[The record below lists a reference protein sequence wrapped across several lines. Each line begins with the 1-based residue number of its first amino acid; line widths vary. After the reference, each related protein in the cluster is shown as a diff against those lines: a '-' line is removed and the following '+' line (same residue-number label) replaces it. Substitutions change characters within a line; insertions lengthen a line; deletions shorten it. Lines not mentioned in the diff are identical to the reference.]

1 MRKFFAKFLDI
12 KVLSVV
18 FAILL
23 WYYVIG
29 IQGPIITR
37 TFKVPI
43 TPINLESGVFIVN
56 NPGFVNVTAEGS
68 SKVILGVKPNDFT
81 ALVNL
86 AGKEEGEFYIPVEV
100 KPPTSSIKV
109 KNVSPDK
116 VKISLEK
123 ITSVSLPI
131 IVKFTG
137 TPSKNFMPAEPIITP
152 DKVRITGPSSKLKLV
167 KSAIVTVDL
176 TGINSD
182 TTLILPVQL
191 ETEQNA
197 NVTDIQVN
205 PSSCVVKILAKNPLV
220 SKTVPVV
227 PKINGTPFQGFG
239 VKSVS
244 VNPTV
249 VTVEGKLSQISDM
262 NFVNTTP
269 IDITGLTA
277 SKKFTADFSLPEG
290 IKIAD
295 GNSCTVNIDV
305 EPLKSVVLT
314 IPISVNYNTVKYNV
328 KVNIKSVKVI
338 LKGFSEDLKNIS
350 SESITATVDVSSF
363 SPGTYTVPVTVSGLP
378 ENTVIA
384 TVDPEVVKIEITEKN
399 GG

>member
-29 IQGPIITR
+29 VQGPIITR

-109 KNVSPDK
+109 KNVSPEK

-123 ITSVSLPI
+123 ITSMSLPI

-137 TPSKNFMPAEPIITP
+137 TPGKNFMPAEPIITP
-152 DKVRITGPSSKLKLV
+152 NKVRIIGPSSKLKLV
-167 KSAIVTVDL
+167 KSAIVNVDL

-182 TTLILPVQL
+182 TTLVLPIQL

-197 NVTDIQVN
+197 NITDVQVN

-227 PKINGTPFQGFG
+227 PLISGTPFQGFG
-239 VKSVS
+239 VKSV
-244 VNPTV
+244 TV
-249 VTVEGKLSQISDM
+249 QPATVTIEGKLSQINNI
-262 NFVNTTP
+262 NFVNTSQ
-269 IDITGLTA
+269 IDITGLT
-277 SKKFTADFSLPEG
+277 SEKKFSPTFAVPDG
-290 IKIAD
+290 VKIV
-295 GNSCTVNIDV
+295 GKNSCSVDIFI
-305 EPLKSVVLT
+305 EPLKTVT
-314 IPISVNYNTVKYNV
+314 FDIPVSVNYDSVKYDV
-328 KVNIKSVKVI
+328 KVNTKTVKVI
-338 LKGFSEDLKNIS
+338 LKGFAEDLENIS
-350 SESITATVDVSSF
+350 SQAITAEVDVMSF
-363 SPGTYTVPVTVSGLP
+363 SPGDYTVPVIVKGLP
-378 ENTVIA
+378 KNTIIA
-384 TVDPEVVKIEITEKN
+384 TVEPEVIKISIVAK
-399 GG
+399 GGG

>member
-249 VTVEGKLSQISDM
+249 VTVEGKLSQISNM

>member
-12 KVLSVV
+12 KFLSVI

-68 SKVILGVKPNDFT
+68 SKIILGVKPNDFT

-100 KPPTSSIKV
+100 KPPASSIKV
-109 KNVSPDK
+109 KSVSPEK

-123 ITSVSLPI
+123 ITSMNLPI

-137 TPSKNFMPAEPIITP
+137 TPDKNFMPAEPIITP
-152 DKVRITGPSSKLKLV
+152 NKVQIIGPSSKLKLV
-167 KSAIVTVDL
+167 KSAVVNVDL
-176 TGINSD
+176 TGINSN
-182 TTLILPVQL
+182 TTLVLPIQI

-197 NVTDIQVN
+197 NVADIQVN
-205 PSSCVVKILAKNPLV
+205 PSSCVVKVLEKNPLV
-220 SKTVPVV
+220 SKTVPIV
-227 PKINGTPFQGFG
+227 PDITGTPFQGFG
-239 VKSVS
+239 VKSITVQ
-244 VNPTV
+244 PTAI
-249 VTVEGKLSQISDM
+249 TVEGKLSDL
-262 NFVNTTP
+262 NNVDFVNTSQ
-269 IDITGLTA
+269 IDITGLT
-277 SKKFTADFSLPEG
+277 SEKKFTVNFSIPDG
-290 IKIAD
+290 IKIV
-295 GNSCTVNIDV
+295 GKNSCSVDVFV
-305 EPLKSVVLT
+305 EPLKSIVIDV
-314 IPISVNYNTVKYNV
+314 PVNVSYNAIKYDIKINTKTVKV
-328 KVNIKSVKVI
+328 M
-338 LKGFSEDLKNIS
+338 LRGFAEDLDNIS
-350 SESITATVDVSSF
+350 SDTITAEVNVMSF
-363 SPGTYTVPVTVSGLP
+363 TPGQYTVPVVVKGLP

-384 TVDPEVVKIEITEKN
+384 TVEPDVLNIKITPK
-399 GG
+399 GGG

>member
-12 KVLSVV
+12 RVLSVV

-29 IQGPIITR
+29 VQGPIITR
-37 TFKVPI
+37 TFKVQI
-43 TPINLESGVFIVN
+43 TPINLESGVFIMN

-86 AGKEEGEFYIPVEV
+86 AGKEEGEFYVPVEV
-100 KPPTSSIKV
+100 KAPTSSIKV
-109 KNVSPDK
+109 KKVSPDK

-137 TPSKNFMPAEPIITP
+137 TPSKNFMPAEPVITP
-152 DKVRITGPSSKLKLV
+152 DQVRITGPSGKLKLV
-167 KSAIVTVDL
+167 KSAVVTVDL
-176 TGINSD
+176 TGINAD
-182 TTLILPVQL
+182 TTLILPIQL

-197 NVTDIQVN
+197 NVADIQVN

-227 PKINGTPFQGFG
+227 PKIKGTPFQGFG

-244 VNPTV
+244 VDPAV

-262 NFVNTTP
+262 DFVNTTP

-277 SKKFTADFSLPEG
+277 SKKFTANFSLPEG
-290 IKIAD
+290 VKIVD
-295 GNSCTVNIDV
+295 GNSCTVNIGI
-305 EPLKSVVLT
+305 EPLRSAVLT
-314 IPISVNYNTVKYNV
+314 IPVSVNYDAVKYDV
-328 KVNIKSVKVI
+328 KVSTKSVKVI
-338 LKGFSEDLKNIS
+338 LKGFSENLKDIS
-350 SESITATVDVSSF
+350 SESITAMIDVSSF
-363 SPGTYTVPVTVSGLP
+363 SPGTYTVPIKVKGLP

-384 TVDPEVVKIEITEKN
+384 TVEPEVVNIEITEKN
-399 GG
+399 GE